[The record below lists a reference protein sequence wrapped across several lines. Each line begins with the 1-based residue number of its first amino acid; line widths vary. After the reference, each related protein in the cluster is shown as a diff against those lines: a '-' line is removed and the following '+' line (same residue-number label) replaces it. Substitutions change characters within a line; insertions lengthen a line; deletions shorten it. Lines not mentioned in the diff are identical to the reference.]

1 MSSTRSENRGGLT
14 RQDVFAILG
23 SLGAIVAVITAV
35 MLYFGWR
42 RSDVQAQD
50 MGIDVSLFDFSPQD
64 YVMRSISSLYLP
76 LLVIFGLTLG
86 WLWLHGKATEM
97 LRRLATAQ
105 RGVRERA
112 ARRTRVVAVTATAVA
127 AACVLFTLAT
137 ALSSPPWPVGPI
149 KDALKDDQ
157 WIVPAVLILAT
168 LTATYAFWL
177 HRRLAERE
185 PNTPP
190 WQVALV
196 GAIVVSIV
204 VLGAFWMLE
213 EYASSI
219 GHKYA
224 AQIEA
229 NVQRLP
235 RASVISPTPLG
246 IRIEGVT
253 EEVVQVS
260 GSTYYRTDGLRL
272 LARSGGKL
280 LLLPENW
287 IPAIGIVVVA
297 DRQDL
302 IWQFS
307 RPPGPKA

>member
-1 MSSTRSENRGGLT
+1 MSSTRTEKQGGLT

-64 YVMRSISSLYLP
+64 YVIRSISSLYIP

-86 WLWLHGKATEM
+86 WLWLHGRVTEM
-97 LRRLATAQ
+97 LRRLAAAQ
-105 RGVRERA
+105 PEVRDRA
-112 ARRTRVVAVTATAVA
+112 APRSRVIAVTATAVA
-127 AACVLFTLAT
+127 AACVFFTIAT
-137 ALSSPPWPVGPI
+137 ALSSPPWPIEPI
-149 KDALKDDQ
+149 KNALEDDQ
-157 WIVPAVLILAT
+157 WIVPGLLIIST

-177 HRRLAERE
+177 GRRLTERE
-185 PNTPP
+185 TDTPP
-190 WQVALV
+190 RQVALI

-229 NVQRLP
+229 NVSLLP

-246 IRIEGVT
+246 IGAEGVT
-253 EEVVQVS
+253 EEVVQAS

-272 LARSGGKL
+272 LARAEGKL
-280 LLLPENW
+280 LLLPEHW
-287 IPAIGIVVVA
+287 TWGIGIVVVA

-302 IWQFS
+302 IWEFS
-307 RPPGPKA
+307 KQVVPSA